1 MKEEVKQLN
10 HENIDEIT
18 SLRIDLQ
25 NYDKKYFKE
34 DDIIINQEQL
44 KKNTEVFLKKN
55 LNKNLFLFGYY
66 TNNTLVSICGL
77 YLERHFPTYINA
89 NGKIAYICNVYT
101 KPEYRKKGYQRNVF
115 EYCLAYAK
123 ENKIKQFQLDSKN
136 EIAIKFYKEYGFKE
150 VDNAYYL
157 SI

>member
-44 KKNTEVFLKKN
+44 KKNTEVFLKK
-55 LNKNLFLFGYY
+55 
-66 TNNTLVSICGL
+66 
-77 YLERHFPTYINA
+77 
-89 NGKIAYICNVYT
+89 
-101 KPEYRKKGYQRNVF
+101 
-115 EYCLAYAK
+115 
-123 ENKIKQFQLDSKN
+123 
-136 EIAIKFYKEYGFKE
+136 KFK
-150 VDNAYYL
+150 
-157 SI
+157 